1 MEPQPKRRKEYEC
14 DIDSWVAYPVLSNE
28 QSQDIELIE
37 AFAAPIINK
46 KETSRL
52 IKELAKVYPLPGLQH
67 IKRVRSC
74 KDKGSPHP
82 LEVIVCLASDAP
94 AIDRSEELHISDLSS
109 SSRFNCEGLGDPF
122 LVKIPACPPL
132 TRPQFEQASK
142 HWPTSFHED
151 KQVTVALRGQLF
163 TSSQKSK
170 MQEYM
175 MAAVAA
181 ARAGQDSGMEAV
193 GAAVIDPEAERILAV
208 GHDCRQGGHPLHHAI
223 MVCIDLVARGQ
234 GGGAYTYDKYPAC
247 QSALP
252 YSSPSQKQGT
262 TTMTTCGVVQD
273 GDSAEESGEPYICTG
288 YDLYVTREPCVMCAM
303 ALVHSRI
310 GRVFYGTSSI
320 DGAFGTKY
328 KIHAQKDLNHRFEV
342 FKGVLDQQCS
352 DLNRPVHYIKMNS

>member
-37 AFAAPIINK
+37 AFAVPIINR

-94 AIDRSEELHISDLSS
+94 VIDRSKELHISDLSS
-109 SSRFNCEGLGDPF
+109 SGRLNCEGLGYPF

-142 HWPTSFHED
+142 LWPTSFHED

-181 ARAGQDSGMEAV
+181 ARAGQESGMKAV
-193 GAAVIDPEAERILAV
+193 GAAVVDPEAERILAV
-208 GHDCRQGGHPLHHAI
+208 GHDCQQGGHPLHHAI

-247 QSALP
+247 QSVLP
-252 YSSPSQKQGT
+252 YSSPSQKQ
-262 TTMTTCGVVQD
+262 V
-273 GDSAEESGEPYICTG
+273 EPYICTG

-310 GRVFYGTSSI
+310 GRVFYGTAST

-342 FKGVLDQQCS
+342 FKGVLDQQCE
-352 DLNRPVHYIKMNS
+352 DLNRPIHYIKMNS